1 MSDFDNLFDTAISQ
15 ADDAILDVMGGNV
28 QILNGALA
36 GKTIT
41 GVFDNPDSTGYPE
54 AGIRIEGT
62 NPTLFVKSALIS
74 GLKHADTLTVNSVNY
89 WVDRVG
95 KDDCGSCH
103 IWLGTGSP
111 PAGTR
116 RR

>member
-1 MSDFDNLFDTAISQ
+1 MSDFDNLFDAAMSQ
-15 ADDAILDVMGGNV
+15 ADDTILDVMGGNI
-28 QILNGALA
+28 QILSGDLA

-54 AGIRIEGT
+54 AGIRVEGT
-62 NPTLFVKSALIS
+62 TPTLFVKTALIT
-74 GLKHADTLTVNSVNY
+74 GLKRPDTLIVNGETW

-111 PAGTR
+111 PASTR

>member
-1 MSDFDNLFDTAISQ
+1 MTDFDNLFDAAISQ
-15 ADDAILDVMGGNV
+15 VDDTILEVMGGII
-28 QILNGALA
+28 QILTGELA

-54 AGIRIEGT
+54 PGIRVEGT
-62 NPTLFVKSALIS
+62 SPALFVKTALIA
-74 GLKHADTLTVNSVNY
+74 GLKKPDTLTVNGKTY

-95 KDDCGSCH
+95 EDDCGSCH

-111 PAGTR
+111 PVSAR